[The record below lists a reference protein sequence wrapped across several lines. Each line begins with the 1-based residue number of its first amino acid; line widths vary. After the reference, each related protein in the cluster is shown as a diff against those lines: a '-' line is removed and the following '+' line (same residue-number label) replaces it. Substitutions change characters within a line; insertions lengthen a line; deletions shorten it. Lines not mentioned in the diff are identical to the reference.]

1 MKDIL
6 QEIDY
11 KQITKDYDYFFLA
24 AHKKGEKEA
33 AISAVGLHPEIFR
46 AFGKYIKNMLDLEP
60 QEGIK
65 PMGVSEILG
74 CILVGMEDDNLTRS
88 TVLRKDFWEKEK

>member
-33 AISAVGLHPEIFR
+33 VISALGLHPAIFE
-46 AFGKYIKNMLDLEP
+46 AIGKYIKNVTEVEP
-60 QEGIK
+60 QEGIS
-65 PMGVSEILG
+65 PMPIADIVG
-74 CILVGMEDDNLTRS
+74 CIALGMHDDKMTRS
-88 TVLRKDFWEKEK
+88 TVLRKDFFEDK

>member
-6 QEIDY
+6 KEIDY

-33 AISAVGLHPEIFR
+33 AISGVGLQSAIFV
-46 AFGKYIKNMLDLEP
+46 AFGKYIKNMLDIEP

-65 PMGVSEILG
+65 PMGVSEVLE
-74 CILVGMEDDNLTRS
+74 CILIGMEDDKPTRS
-88 TVLRKDFWEKEK
+88 TVLRKDFFEDK